1 MESGLFCSLSDVTGA
16 PLLWSH
22 SRTQKMNHINK
33 SHLCI
38 ALQLSWGQLVAFEAF
53 WNLKKWRASNKVADV
68 DVFVRYGAHWGMRL
82 ECCAFTESTCLCLFQ
97 ARVKE
102 SRSFL
107 VYCLLLKESLT
118 TKARLIPHP
127 AEWSFSS
134 VTRLWM
140 QICLER
146 SGGLLTLLVLQ
157 FWMVWRPR
165 ISVSIIMTG
174 FFFHSCL
181 SEPLNLSWPWY

>member
-82 ECCAFTESTCLCLFQ
+82 ECCAFTESTCLCLFR

-107 VYCLLLKESLT
+107 VYCLLLKVSDY
-118 TKARLIPHP
+118 KG
-127 AEWSFSS
+127 SS
-134 VTRLWM
+134 YSSSCWVILF
-140 QICLER
+140 L
-146 SGGLLTLLVLQ
+146 SDA
-157 FWMVWRPR
+157 
-165 ISVSIIMTG
+165 SVNANM
-174 FFFHSCL
+174 L
-181 SEPLNLSWPWY
+181 RKK